1 MNIKT
6 IRTGA
11 IAAAALVL
19 IAYGQVALAQDIDFG
34 KAEETGNQIIGFMRG
49 PLATII
55 FVLAFAVTGFL
66 AAMNRISW
74 VWVGGVI
81 LGAVLVFGGPAFVDS
96 LRSILA

>member
-1 MNIKT
+1 MNRKIY
-6 IRTGA
+6 RTGA
-11 IAAAALVL
+11 VASAALL
-19 IAYGQVALAQDIDFG
+19 IVALGQDALAQDIDFG
-34 KAEETGNQIIGFMRG
+34 KAEETGNQIVSFMRG

-96 LRSILA
+96 LRAILE

>member
-1 MNIKT
+1 MNNRIHRLGT
-6 IRTGA
+6 F
-11 IAAAALVL
+11 AAASLL
-19 IAYGQVALAQDIDFG
+19 LCAYGQGAFAQDIDFG
-34 KAEETGNQIIGFMRG
+34 AAEETGNQIVGFLRG

-96 LRSILA
+96 LRSILE

>member
-1 MNIKT
+1 MNINT
-6 IRTGA
+6 RQLGA
-11 IAAAALVL
+11 VSVATVL
-19 IAYGQVALAQDIDFG
+19 LCAYGQGVVAQDIDFSA
-34 KAEETGNQIIGFMRG
+34 AEETGNQIIGFLRG

-96 LRSILA
+96 LRDILA